1 VRRSPYLVNDT
12 LLQIQNASAN
22 NTLKRPLKVQFIGE
36 QGVDEGGVQK
46 VLPAVT
52 PPFHCTPC
60 AMLHSSRA
68 ALQLDHLAA
77 LQLDHVHQRCTSL
90 LQMNPQMCIVCRRV
104 PLHCPPCVVPSGWDT
119 VLLTLAGP
127 AVGIPA
133 LFLQHHSRCQ
143 YCWSPPLVH
152 RDPNF
157 PMLLTTTAQQPI
169 TSPVCWPVLSCFVSS
184 KLATNKMTPK

>member
-1 VRRSPYLVNDT
+1 MRRSPYLVNDT

-60 AMLHSSRA
+60 AILHSSRA

-90 LQMNPQMCIVCRRV
+90 LQMNPQLVHSLQKGPIALPSMCCPKWLGHSIADLGWPCCWHSSSVSAA
-104 PLHCPPCVVPSGWDT
+104 PLTLS
-119 VLLTLAGP
+119 VLLVASTRA
-127 AVGIPA
+127 
-133 LFLQHHSRCQ
+133 S
-143 YCWSPPLVH
+143 
-152 RDPNF
+152 
-157 PMLLTTTAQQPI
+157 
-169 TSPVCWPVLSCFVSS
+169 
-184 KLATNKMTPK
+184 